1 MEEMSKWYRWD
12 MHIHTPNTKMHDG
25 FIDQD
30 GLKGNKVAVWTK
42 YCQDLNKYGADA
54 LGITDYFSVNNFF
67 DLKKNRTEW
76 GLDPDIV
83 IFPNIEVR
91 LNDLVSRKRVDK
103 GKKTSNVNVHL
114 IFSPDVDQEELVRFL
129 RELKVSGPSGSKLNF
144 IDDIDEIIH
153 NDQVNRLPT
162 SSEMLSALRNTFGNN
177 YSESVLI
184 MIPNSD
190 DGINLTDG
198 NGSANGKQFI
208 EDTVDLIQA
217 REKKGAQ
224 DRKFLLNP
232 GNSYGKVFPAVTGC
246 DAHRLEQ
253 MKTFPAASYTWIKA
267 ERTFE
272 GLKQVTYEPDLRVR
286 IQENMPEPP
295 VKSKIIQSVQ
305 LNNSTFGTKTLR
317 FSDGLN
323 TIIGGRSSGKSVLLS
338 LISKLASNTEHF
350 KSHNQK
356 YDALINEISKGCS
369 LTYADGSTSNAGG
382 QIQFIYQD
390 GLQEIARDVV
400 KRKKF
405 IEDTLSDLVDIN
417 KIRDQASKYRRQKH
431 DAVVSLVSQLKT
443 LDQKVDDKKSKI
455 SSQQD
460 VETLNN
466 NIKRLTDDVQKRQ
479 EQVKDIDQATIDRI
493 LEQDRSL
500 QRSIKAATDDMNEL
514 LQLHEESIIQLN
526 PQIKQYTRQ
535 IIKETVSNFQK
546 NIDSLNSEFQGKVGG
561 LIQEKRDFINQS
573 NADIQKLKSSDLYI
587 SYQDQQ
593 KRSPELQIFQESLS
607 EQCQLLDDVNNDQ
620 AELEKLQN
628 TRADVVSQIIDE
640 LDFKDALYNKDIY
653 ETDDQSLSF
662 KVISSIDIDKAIDI
676 ITSAFKTSS
685 VAFKENIE
693 ALNIEGKGFNIEDA
707 STIDADSMHEMMIR
721 CLKLGATLASKETP
735 YRSGVSLYTWL
746 ESFSNMEFLK
756 TDYKITYNNQ
766 DFSNMSEG
774 KQAFILL
781 MMQLSLDKD
790 DKPFLIDQPE
800 DELDNKAIYDEL
812 VSYLRE
818 QKQHRQLFVVTHNAN
833 VLVGGDSE
841 CITLANEMIDDVS
854 VNGHQFLYK
863 QGSIEN
869 PEMQTSICEVLEGGQ
884 RAFKKREQRYAFS
897 RKD

>member
-12 MHIHTPNTKMHDG
+12 MHIHTPNTHMHDG
-25 FIDQD
+25 FVGQD
-30 GLKGNKVAVWTK
+30 GLKLNKTAVWKK
-42 YCQDLNKYGADA
+42 YCQDLNEYGADA

-67 DLKKNRTEW
+67 DLKKHRTEW
-76 GLDPDIV
+76 GLNSDIV

-91 LNDLVSRKRVDK
+91 LNDLVSRKRADK

-114 IFSPDVDQEELVRFL
+114 IFSPDVDKETLVRFL

-153 NDQVNRLPT
+153 DDQVSRLPT
-162 SSEMLSALRNTFGNN
+162 SSEMLSALQYTFGNK

-208 EDTVDLIQA
+208 QDTVDLIQA
-217 REKKGAQ
+217 REKRGAQ
-224 DRKFLLNP
+224 DREFLLTPSNT
-232 GNSYGKVFPAVTGC
+232 YGKIFPAVTGC

-253 MKTFPAASYTWIKA
+253 MKTFPATSYTWIKA

-272 GLKQVTYEPDLRVR
+272 GLKQIIYEPDLRVR

-295 VKSKIIQSVQ
+295 IKSKIIQSVQ
-305 LNNSTFGTKTLR
+305 LNNSTFGTKTLL

-338 LISKLASNTEHF
+338 LISKLASNADHF
-350 KSHNQK
+350 KSNNKK
-356 YDALINEISKGCS
+356 YDELINELSNECT
-369 LTYADGSTSNAGG
+369 LTYADGSTSNVGG

-390 GLQEIARDVV
+390 GLQEIARNAVER
-400 KRKKF
+400 KRF
-405 IEDTLSDLVDIN
+405 IEDTLSGLTDIG
-417 KIRDQASKYRRQKH
+417 KIRNQASNYRRQKH

-443 LDQKVDDKKSKI
+443 LDQKIDDKELKI

-460 VETLNN
+460 VETLNK
-466 NIKRLTDDVQKRQ
+466 NIKKLTEDVLKRQ
-479 EQVKDIDQATIDRI
+479 EQAKDIDQVAVDKM
-493 LEQDRSL
+493 LERGRSL
-500 QRSIKAATDDMNEL
+500 QQLIKEETDDVNEL
-514 LQLHEESIIQLN
+514 FQLHGENIIQFN

-535 IIKETVSNFQK
+535 IIKETVSSFQE
-546 NIDSLNSEFQGKVGG
+546 NVDSVNSEFKGRIDE
-561 LIQEKRDFINQS
+561 LIQKKRDFIAQR
-573 NADIQKLKSSDLYI
+573 NADIKVLKSSDLYT

-593 KRSPELQIFQESLS
+593 RRSPELQRFQKSLS
-607 EQCQLLDDVNNDQ
+607 EQRQLLDDINNDKV
-620 AELEKLQN
+620 ELEKLQ
-628 TRADVVSQIIDE
+628 TTKTDVINQIVDE
-640 LDFKDALYNKDIY
+640 LDFQDALYSEDIY
-653 ETDDQSLSF
+653 ETDDRTLNF
-662 KVISSIDIDKAIDI
+662 KVVSSIDISRAVGI
-676 ITSAFKTSS
+676 ITSTFKPSS
-685 VAFKENIE
+685 VAFKSKVE
-693 ALNIEGKGFNIEDA
+693 ALNKEKGLNIEDE

-721 CLKLGATLASKETP
+721 CLELGSKLPTNETP
-735 YRSGVSLYTWL
+735 YRSGETLYTWL

-756 TDYKITYNNQ
+756 IDYRITYNSQ
-766 DFSNMSEG
+766 DFSDMSEG

-781 MMQLSLDKD
+781 MMQLSLDED

-841 CITLANEMIDDVS
+841 CVTLANEVIDDVG
-854 VNGHQFLYK
+854 VNGHQFFYK

-869 PEMQTSICEVLEGGQ
+869 PEMQTSICEVLEGGTTGFQ
-884 RAFKKREQRYAFS
+884 KNES
-897 RKD
+897 SVMHSVE